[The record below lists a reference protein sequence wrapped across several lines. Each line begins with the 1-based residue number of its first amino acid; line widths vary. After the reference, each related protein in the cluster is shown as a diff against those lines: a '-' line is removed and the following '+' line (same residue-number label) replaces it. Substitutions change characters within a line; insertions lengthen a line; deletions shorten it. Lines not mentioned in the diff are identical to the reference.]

1 MNEYNDDRLDL
12 PGDGQAEPTTF
23 NEPVAPTEAEASE
36 TPIAQTGE
44 GRDDA
49 LTEPTDSTSV
59 FRWTYADQLSH
70 EKASGKPLRRMLIL
84 YSSIVTGLLIVCIGL
99 LIATS
104 LRSSG
109 FQSLLRPD
117 GIVDSTS
124 DEAVVA
130 VENAKRS
137 VVVIQVITG
146 EGTSTGTG
154 IVMTENGYIATNHHV
169 VDGGTRIRVKFYDG
183 TYAYADIVGS
193 SEMDDLAVI
202 KVDRTGLIPATFAKS
217 SECYVGQTVWAIGNP
232 SGIEL
237 AWTTTRGIIS
247 YKDREVKMYNK
258 DGTLAKKLR
267 LIQTDANVNPG
278 NSGGPLVDANG
289 HVVGVV
295 SMKLANDYEGIGF
308 VIPSDGAVEIL
319 EAIMRDGHA
328 DNVNSSISSQRPL
341 LGIMGATVKAD
352 TYYLIDDAGL
362 KQTTKEIAQSS
373 PDESVYA
380 PADGVYV
387 LSVTEGMG
395 AQGNLLEGDLILAV
409 GGEEISEMNGLMNA
423 INDHYVGDTITL
435 TVLRDGQHCDVS
447 VVLMAQKK

>member
-1 MNEYNDDRLDL
+1 MNEMNEDRVDL
-12 PGDGQAEPTTF
+12 PAEGQGEPAAPAEPI
-23 NEPVAPTEAEASE
+23 APADTHTPETASMQSE
-36 TPIAQTGE
+36 TETKEQTV
-44 GRDDA
+44 
-49 LTEPTDSTSV
+49 TDPAPV
-59 FRWTYADQLSH
+59 YRWTYSDQIAH
-70 EKASGKPLRRMLIL
+70 ERASGRPIRRMLIL
-84 YSSIVTGLLIVCIGL
+84 YSSIVTALLIVCIGL
-99 LIATS
+99 LIADN
-104 LRSSG
+104 LRNNG
-109 FQSLLRPD
+109 FQALLRPE
-117 GIVDSTS
+117 GIVDSLA

-130 VENAKRS
+130 VEQAKHS
-137 VVVIQVITG
+137 VVVIQVITE

-183 TYAYADIVGS
+183 TYAYAEIVGS

-202 KVDRTGLIPATFAKS
+202 KVDRTRLTPATFAKS

-247 YKDREVKMYNK
+247 YKDREVKMYNN

-278 NSGGPLVDANG
+278 NSGGPLVDERG

-295 SMKLANDYEGIGF
+295 SMKLANNYEGIGF

-319 EAIMRDGHA
+319 EAIMKDGHA
-328 DNVNSSISSQRPL
+328 GNVNSSISSQRPL
-341 LGIMGATVKAD
+341 LGIMGASVRAD
-352 TYYLIDDAGL
+352 TYYLVNEDGL
-362 KQTTKEIAQSS
+362 ERTTKEIADAS

-387 LSVTEGMG
+387 MSVTEGMG
-395 AQGNLLEGDLILAV
+395 SYGKLREGDIILAV
-409 GGEEISEMNGLMNA
+409 EGLEISEMNGLMGA
-423 INDHYVGDTITL
+423 VNDHYVGDSVTL
-435 TVLRDGQHCDVS
+435 TVLRDGQHCDIS